1 MVFLLKDR
9 LVKFFIVIGLTISL
23 CLFVGAGCLLVSFV
37 KGGLIIDFDI
47 FWLLFKVFASIFLTV
62 DYLVLFRVFLIALYL
77 KLDRGSSI
85 LKVMVGITQF
95 GMYKKYA
102 EINSE
107 LLSEGEF

>member
-9 LVKFFIVIGLTISL
+9 LVKFFIVIGLTASL
-23 CLFVGAGCLLVSFV
+23 CLFIGFGRLFVSVFFGV
-37 KGGLIIDFDI
+37 SVNGFEF
-47 FWLLFKVFASIFLTV
+47 FWLLFKVFASIFLIV
-62 DYLVLFRVFLIALYL
+62 DYLVFFRVFLIALYL